1 MRDIVEREQSPKPSH
16 HRANIKPED
25 LFQQSKPAIPTA
37 GKVTALE
44 RAQYYVDKGE
54 TDAYAI
60 ACKTYMTKEREP
72 VSGLPRPTLRFI
84 AFVEQIQSLIDNHK

>member
-1 MRDIVEREQSPKPSH
+1 MRDIVEREHSPKPNRN
-16 HRANIKPED
+16 RANIKPED

-44 RAQYYVDKGE
+44 RAQAYVDRGE
-54 TDAYAI
+54 RDAYVI

-72 VSGLPRPTLRFI
+72 VSGLPRPTPRFI
-84 AFVEQIQSLIDNHK
+84 AFVEKIQEQIDNRN